1 MSRTELSPL
10 TPIEQWRATRRPRRL
25 AQLLVGL
32 TLYGVSMAMM
42 LRSGLGLD
50 PWDVFHAGV
59 VEHAGLT
66 FGTVVI
72 VVGAV
77 VLLLWVP
84 LRQWPGVGTVLN
96 VVIIG
101 LASDA
106 TLALLAEPSAAA
118 ARWAFL
124 LGGIVANGVA
134 GALYIG
140 SQFGPGPRDGLM
152 TGIVRRSGWS
162 VRLVRTTLELSVLG
176 IGWALGGTV
185 GLGTVLYALLIGPVL
200 QVFLP
205 LLTVPVNAP
214 GTASTVPPGT
224 ASTGTVSTVS
234 TQPSGTGRTE
244 PEASAVHRER
254 ERQHGVGSGPAQ
266 RPSRHGHGPAAA
278 HQVVDEQDGAV
289 ACA

>member
-1 MSRTELSPL
+1 MSRTELSPM
-10 TPIEQWRATRRPRRL
+10 TPIEQWRATRRPRRM

-59 VEHAGLT
+59 AEHTGLT

-72 VVGAV
+72 VVGAG

-106 TLALLAEPSAAA
+106 TLALLAEPSATA
-118 ARWAFL
+118 ARWVLL

-134 GALYIG
+134 GALYLG

-176 IGWALGGTV
+176 VGWALGGTV

-200 QVFLP
+200 QLFLP
-205 LLTVPVNAP
+205 LLTVPVDAP
-214 GTASTVPPGT
+214 EAGS
-224 ASTGTVSTVS
+224 
-234 TQPSGTGRTE
+234 TE

-266 RPSRHGHGPAAA
+266 RQSRHGHGPAAA